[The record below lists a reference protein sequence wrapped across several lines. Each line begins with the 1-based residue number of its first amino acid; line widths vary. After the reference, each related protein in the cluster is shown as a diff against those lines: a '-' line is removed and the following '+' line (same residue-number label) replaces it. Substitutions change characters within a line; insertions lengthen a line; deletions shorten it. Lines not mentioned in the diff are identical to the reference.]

1 MSIVGYARVSTAQ
14 QSLDIQLSALKKAK
28 CKKIF
33 SEKASSNTKK
43 GREKLQ
49 ECLNYLR
56 EGDTL
61 VITRVDRLA
70 RSILDLQKISKQLE
84 RSGIKL
90 KATEQPIDTSTAAGK
105 AFFDM
110 LGVFAEFE
118 TNIRKERQQEGI
130 EKAKRA
136 GKYKGRKPTAR
147 EKTDQVMKM
156 LEAGHNKKD
165 IANDLNIGIASIYRI
180 IKDNNPIDNKQPK
193 KNKNLKRPL
202 TTKNKNTPVTLE
214 AGKIAQG
221 IIDELYSDGS
231 IPHVNKLR
239 VKYLWRDKKGELQRW
254 TGRGRRPAW
263 LNKFLQTGEDLKD
276 IRLRYKPK

>member
-1 MSIVGYARVSTAQ
+1 MSIIGYARVSTTQ

-33 SEKASSNTKK
+33 SEKASGNTKK

-70 RSILDLQKISKQLE
+70 RSILDLQKISNQLKKA
-84 RSGIKL
+84 GIKL
-90 KATEQPIDTSTAAGK
+90 KATEQPIDTSTPAGK

-147 EKTDQVMKM
+147 AKTKQVMTM
-156 LEAGHNKKD
+156 LESGQDKKA
-165 IANDLNIGIASIYRI
+165 IAEALQIGIASVYRI

-193 KNKNLKRPL
+193 KNKKNNRSP
-202 TTKNKNTPVTLE
+202 TTTNKNTPVTLK
-214 AGKIAQG
+214 AGKLAQA
-221 IIDELYSDGS
+221 IIDELYSDGA

-254 TGRGRRPAW
+254 AGRGRRPAW
-263 LNKFLQTGEDLKD
+263 LNTFLQTGGDLKD
-276 IRLRYKPK
+276 IRLRYIR

>member
-1 MSIVGYARVSTAQ
+1 MSIVGYARVSTTQ
-14 QSLDIQLSALKKAK
+14 QSLDIQLSTLKKAK

-33 SEKASSNTKK
+33 SEKASGNTKK

-61 VITRVDRLA
+61 VVTRVDRLA
-70 RSILDLQKISKQLE
+70 RSILDLQKISKQLKN
-84 RSGIKL
+84 SGIKL
-90 KATEQPIDTSTAAGK
+90 KATEQPIDTSTPAGK

-147 EKTDQVMKM
+147 AKTAQVMAM
-156 LEAGHNKKD
+156 LEAGQNKKT
-165 IANDLNIGIASIYRI
+165 IAEALNIGIASIYRI
-180 IKDNNPIDNKQPK
+180 IKNNNPIDNSTSKVKKSSITKKQAIT
-193 KNKNLKRPL
+193 N
-202 TTKNKNTPVTLE
+202 TTTTIR
-214 AGKIAQG
+214 AGELAQT
-221 IIDELYSDGS
+221 IIDDLYSDGAT
-231 IPHVNKLR
+231 PMVNTLR
-239 VKYLWRDKKGELQRW
+239 VKYLWRDSKGEIQRW

-263 LNKFLQTGEDLKD
+263 FNLFIGAGGNVND
-276 IRLRYKPK
+276 IRIYYIK